1 MKLQIANT
9 QHNYTICRSG
19 GQMKILFPK
28 QTHCLGWLSHK
39 RSSFSSNA
47 LGVYGHENYDENKMK
62 REIAKEIWV

>member
-1 MKLQIANT
+1 
-9 QHNYTICRSG
+9 
-19 GQMKILFPK
+19 MKILFPK